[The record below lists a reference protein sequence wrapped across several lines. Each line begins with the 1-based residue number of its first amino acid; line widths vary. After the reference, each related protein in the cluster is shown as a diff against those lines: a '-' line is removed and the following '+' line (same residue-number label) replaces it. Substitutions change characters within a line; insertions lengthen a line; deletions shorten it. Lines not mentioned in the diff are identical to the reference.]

1 MTTDSTTALS
11 TLSEADLEPLL
22 ELLQG
27 GDPEAIARKAGISKA
42 RLFKIRDDLL
52 ARREQERALAQSA
65 PSKKASRNS
74 PCSCGS
80 GKKFKHCCLNS
91 EPSNG
96 EGSSRKTAEKKQLIR
111 HINTAFDMLSMGQ
124 YAKARGRAAALIRQ
138 YPNEDRLHDI
148 LALGYWYGDDFEP
161 AIEIC
166 RRRLAVA
173 ESEKAFFIQHGCYRD
188 ADDQQQTLSY
198 YYPPLTW
205 LQKYWIVIK
214 AKDYRSGY
222 PVEENAEAVDLVT
235 TLQTADD
242 ATRFPKRQEQG
253 LALRRSAL
261 KETLDRLMAMGS
273 DAIPYL
279 RPLAVKYTWA
289 GLFVPEI
296 LSVYRTESAMRTL
309 IDISMFGFSY
319 ASGASLHYL
328 EQMGDAALGSIQD
341 AFLHDEMFDPIKTGI
356 VSVLGN
362 MRTPAAYEMLLA
374 LLDHRSPHIVNWAG
388 DALGKF
394 DNIDALPAMMA
405 ASERI
410 GGEKM
415 IGNAIFRLTGLANS
429 NR

>member
-1 MTTDSTTALS
+1 MTTDSTTALT

-27 GDPEAIARKAGISKA
+27 GDPDAIAREAGISKA

-52 ARREQERALAQSA
+52 ARREQERAMA
-65 PSKKASRNS
+65 PSVPLKKARRNS
-74 PCSCGS
+74 PCPCGS

-91 EPSNG
+91 EPSNDKG
-96 EGSSRKTAEKKQLIR
+96 LSRKTAEKKQLIR

-148 LALGYWYGDDFEP
+148 LALGYWYDDDFEP

-166 RRRLAVA
+166 RRRLAAA
-173 ESEKAFFIQHGCYRD
+173 ESEKAFFIRHGCYRD

-253 LALRRSAL
+253 LALRRRAL

-273 DAIPYL
+273 DAIAYL

-362 MRTPAAYEMLLA
+362 MRTPAAYEVLLE

-415 IGNAIFRLTGLANS
+415 IENAIFRLTGLANS